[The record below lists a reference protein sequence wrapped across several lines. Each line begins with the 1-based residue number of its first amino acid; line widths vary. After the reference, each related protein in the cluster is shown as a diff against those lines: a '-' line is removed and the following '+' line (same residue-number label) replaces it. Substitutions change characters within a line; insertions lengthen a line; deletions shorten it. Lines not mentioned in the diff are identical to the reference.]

1 MNNDVELKKK
11 LIDMLKWFHN
21 FCVANN
27 IRYYVLGGTMLGAVR
42 HHGIIPWDDDI
53 DVGVVS
59 DDYLKLEG
67 LFSHTKQ
74 TRYKFEGPSTE
85 ASDYYYSFSKL
96 YDTSTTLIENTKYK
110 IKRGVYIDIFPLVGM
125 GNNEQESIAR
135 FNVINKQFFY
145 LLARTA
151 GIRRGRSWFKN
162 ITIQLLRIIP
172 DSLSNDKK
180 RLVKLHKFANE
191 RSFFDYKLGGNPFG
205 AWRYKEIMETAIM
218 GTPTLY
224 QFEDFEVFGAEKYD
238 EYLTH
243 MYGNWRQLP
252 PKEKQITH
260 HDYIGLDLEKS
271 YLSR

>member
-96 YDTSTTLIENTKYK
+96 YDTSTTLIENTKYR

-125 GNNEQESIAR
+125 GNN
-135 FNVINKQFFY
+135 
-145 LLARTA
+145 
-151 GIRRGRSWFKN
+151 
-162 ITIQLLRIIP
+162 
-172 DSLSNDKK
+172 
-180 RLVKLHKFANE
+180 
-191 RSFFDYKLGGNPFG
+191 
-205 AWRYKEIMETAIM
+205 
-218 GTPTLY
+218 
-224 QFEDFEVFGAEKYD
+224 
-238 EYLTH
+238 
-243 MYGNWRQLP
+243 
-252 PKEKQITH
+252 
-260 HDYIGLDLEKS
+260 
-271 YLSR
+271 